1 MKNNIIRPTGLKGN
15 EKVNRMRSLMGM
27 SPINESAENT
37 RSVVELKKLGPD
49 GKVYGIVRENH
60 EYYIKTAVKKPNLIA
75 EDFKYIGGLKNK
87 KEVVYESYAKA
98 IKQLNLKFISLNEA
112 LGNVGEVN
120 TFLNES
126 FESYNEKPKPSQPDT
141 LMGTVKSPGKNDGH
155 ESEIINDSGETGN
168 PDVKTPPVVEEDD
181 VVEGEEAIEED
192 VNAFGEGGDDED
204 HLKGEEKDDDIEL
217 TEGEKAIDRMI
228 LENKTPAIAKKV
240 EGKVEEV
247 VVERRMSIATALQKI
262 DEGVNSQKKKK

>member
-27 SPINESAENT
+27 SPINESVENT

-112 LGNVGEVN
+112 LGNVGEIN

-141 LMGTVKSPGKNDGH
+141 LMGTVKTPGKNDGH

-168 PDVKTPPVVEEDD
+168 PDVSTPPVVEEED
-181 VVEGEEAIEED
+181 VVEGEETLEETDD
-192 VNAFGEGGDDED
+192 V
-204 HLKGEEKDDDIEL
+204 EL

-228 LENKTPAIAKKV
+228 LETRTATPVKAVDKPLI
-240 EGKVEEV
+240 
-247 VVERRMSIATALQKI
+247 ERRMSIAVALQKI